1 MGPQFLVR
9 KNSTISRSRSFL
21 GSAWQ
26 KGPQCNIDY
35 LSSEGIPH
43 YMSQDFMTVEERAKD
58 GQSGKVIWIRTWYG
72 QKNDPASQ
80 TAANAGYDRLRSILE
95 YNDLFDCLDEDTFF
109 ENEDEFGQEVTN
121 AEFVNGIAC
130 ATPGSVTSYMIRALM
145 H

>member
-1 MGPQFLVR
+1 
-9 KNSTISRSRSFL
+9 
-21 GSAWQ
+21 
-26 KGPQCNIDY
+26 
-35 LSSEGIPH
+35 
-43 YMSQDFMTVEERAKD
+43 MSQDFMTVEERAKD

-109 ENEDEFGQEVTN
+109 EIEDEFGQEVTN

-130 ATPGSVTSYMIRALM
+130 VTPGSVTSYMIRALM